1 MDGWLLQ
8 DFCTISGNFT
18 GGVASIPQ
26 SAHRYLDIGEHED
39 LVFYLDVRNFAATT
53 GTVSMAYETAPTQE
67 DQAFLPMVAPFAL
80 TGPGV
85 RVDRAFFSTAG
96 IPPARFVRWR
106 LFLGGTP
113 TGGVWDATFRV
124 WVAAYSYA

>member
-8 DFCTISGNFT
+8 DFCTISGNAT
-18 GGVASIPQ
+18 GGVTSISQ

-53 GTVSMAYETAPTQE
+53 GTLTMAYETAPTQE
-67 DQAFLPMVAPFAL
+67 DQGFLPMVAPFAL

-85 RVDRAFFSTAG
+85 RTDRAFFSSAAV
-96 IPPARFVRWR
+96 PPARFVRWR
-106 LFLGGTP
+106 LFVTGA
-113 TGGVWDATFRV
+113 TGGAWDATFRV